1 MIYIFCKKFAV
12 SHDFLYLRYSSW
24 FIPFLHFFLKTKIYI
39 HHTHPEIAVRYDIW
53 TTSKLHGNVASPKL
67 ALPIFLPGSLAWKK
81 NPNQLFSSVWRNQSC
96 YLLYVFLNIVFIRNY
111 IVNIYYLKFYA
122 SQRLSNVEKQR
133 DTYLSF
139 LHLSS
144 LALLLEY

>member
-81 NPNQLFSSVWRNQSC
+81 KPNQLFSSVWRNQSY

-144 LALLLEY
+144 LALLEY

>member
-1 MIYIFCKKFAV
+1 MNFYICAT
-12 SHDFLYLRYSSW
+12 SHDSFLSC
-24 FIPFLHFFLKTKIYI
+24 IFLENKNLYTS

-53 TTSKLHGNVASPKL
+53 TTSKLLGNVASPKL

-81 NPNQLFSSVWRNQSC
+81 KPNQLFSSVWRNQSC

-144 LALLLEY
+144 LALLEY

>member
-1 MIYIFCKKFAV
+1 MIFYICATL
-12 SHDFLYLRYSSW
+12 HDSFLSC
-24 FIPFLHFFLKTKIYI
+24 IFFLKTKIYI
-39 HHTHPEIAVRYDIW
+39 HHTHPEISVRYDIW